1 MSLKYC
7 KLNQPLNK
15 LNSFG
20 ILKYLCVIMKSF
32 LRKLVPSRV
41 KSFINFS
48 PLDFFIKKSFSQ
60 EGEDLMLDIMMNYKK
75 NGFYVDVGAHHPFKF
90 SNTFYYYL
98 KGWNG
103 VCIDANPGLSSAF
116 AKYRPRDLFFNT
128 GISRNAGEFEYFC
141 FLDAAL
147 NTMDDKLKEKRI
159 KDGHAFK
166 EAIKINTSSLK
177 DVLDLAGLNTTIDFM
192 SIDVEGLELEVLK
205 SNNWEKYS
213 PKFIIVHYKS
223 KNINDCLQS
232 SMSSYLSEK
241 NYEMYAKSFH
251 SVFYKIRI

>member
-90 SNTFYYYL
+90 
-98 KGWNG
+98 
-103 VCIDANPGLSSAF
+103 
-116 AKYRPRDLFFNT
+116 
-128 GISRNAGEFEYFC
+128 
-141 FLDAAL
+141 
-147 NTMDDKLKEKRI
+147 
-159 KDGHAFK
+159 
-166 EAIKINTSSLK
+166 
-177 DVLDLAGLNTTIDFM
+177 
-192 SIDVEGLELEVLK
+192 
-205 SNNWEKYS
+205 
-213 PKFIIVHYKS
+213 
-223 KNINDCLQS
+223 
-232 SMSSYLSEK
+232 
-241 NYEMYAKSFH
+241 
-251 SVFYKIRI
+251 